1 MKLSPFCFGCEPLG
15 GTDWGNIEINDIAEA
30 INTGLEL
37 GVNFFDT
44 GGVYGLGLS
53 EERLSNILG
62 KRRHDVVIATKGGL
76 SWTNTSSKRG
86 TITKDSSVKKIRQD
100 IESSLRRLRLETL
113 PIFYVHWPDENTKIE
128 DTFFE
133 LSKIKDEGK
142 INSIGCSNFT
152 AEQIE
157 KACTVSKVDYIQ
169 TPLSILTGSLNSGI
183 SEICSRKNIKVIA
196 YNVLMS
202 GLLTGKFNLNSTF
215 PKNDRRSRLP
225 LFMGEE
231 FKSALKKVDE
241 LKLKATK
248 RNQSLSTYS
257 INWALKEDNVSSVVI
272 GIKNSKQM
280 KDNWIKNS

>member
-1 MKLSPFCFGCEPLG
+1 MKLSSVCFGCEPLG
-15 GTDWGNIEINDIAEA
+15 GTDWGNVKISDIAEA
-30 INTGLEL
+30 IDTALEL

-44 GGVYGLGLS
+44 AGVYGLGLS
-53 EERLSNILG
+53 EERLSKILG
-62 KRRHDVVIATKGGL
+62 KRRHNLTIATKGGL
-76 SWTNTSSKRG
+76 SWTNTSSKRRI
-86 TITKDSSVKKIRQD
+86 ITKDSSAKKIRQD
-100 IESSLRRLRLETL
+100 IESSLKRLRLETL

-157 KACTVSKVDYIQ
+157 QACTVSKVDYLQ
-169 TPLSILTGSLNSGI
+169 TPLSILTGSLHPDI
-183 SEICSRKNIKVIA
+183 SEICSKKNIKVVA

-202 GLLTGKFNLNSTF
+202 GLLTGKFNLNSSF

-231 FKSALKKVDE
+231 FKTALKKVDE
-241 LKLKATK
+241 LKLKADNC
-248 RNQSLSTYS
+248 NQSLSIYS

-272 GIKNSKQM
+272 GIKNSKQI
-280 KDNWIKNS
+280 KDNWVKI

>member
-1 MKLSPFCFGCEPLG
+1 MKLSTVCFGCEPLG
-15 GTDWGNIEINDIAEA
+15 GTDWGNVKINDIAEA
-30 INTGLEL
+30 IDTALEL

-44 GGVYGLGLS
+44 AGVYGLGLS
-53 EERLSNILG
+53 EERLSKILG
-62 KRRHDVVIATKGGL
+62 KRRHDLVIATKGGL
-76 SWTNTSSKRG
+76 SWTNTSSERRI
-86 TITKDSSVKKIRQD
+86 ITKDSSAKKIRQD

-113 PIFYVHWPDENTKIE
+113 PIFYIHWPDENTKIE

-157 KACTVSKVDYIQ
+157 KACTVSKVDYLQ
-169 TPLSILTGSLNSGI
+169 TPLSILTGSLRPDI
-183 SEICSRKNIKVIA
+183 SEICSRKNIKVVA

-202 GLLTGKFNLNSTF
+202 GLLTGKFNLNTNF

-231 FKSALKKVDE
+231 FKTALKRVDE
-241 LKLKATK
+241 LKLKADK
-248 RNQSLSTYS
+248 SNQSLSIYS
-257 INWALKEDNVSSVVI
+257 INWALKEDNVTSVVI
-272 GIKNSKQM
+272 GIKNSQQI
-280 KDNWIKNS
+280 KDNWVKI